1 MRLTGSDVRRHEPG
15 LRTGDRGATAV
26 EKEERGR
33 DGRWERVC
41 VCGMQGSVRTV
52 CVPVYAFERKCI
64 KSECTLSV

>member
-41 VCGMQGSVRTV
+41 VWDAGV
-52 CVPVYAFERKCI
+52 CEDCVCACLCI
-64 KSECTLSV
+64 